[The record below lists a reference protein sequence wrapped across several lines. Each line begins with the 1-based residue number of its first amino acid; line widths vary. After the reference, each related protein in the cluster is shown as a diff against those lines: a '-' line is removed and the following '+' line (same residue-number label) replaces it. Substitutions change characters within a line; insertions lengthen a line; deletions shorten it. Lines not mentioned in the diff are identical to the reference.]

1 IAFLASG
8 IEGIKVRLTAKA
20 PTEAEAMAL
29 IEAEDAELRAILGS
43 LVFGVD
49 EDTMETAVGV
59 LLESQGLSLAVAE
72 SVTGGLVASRLV
84 DVPGSSAWF
93 RGGVVAYDS
102 EIKFDL
108 LDVARG
114 PVVSEEAAIQMA
126 RGVRAR
132 LGADVGLAVTGVAGP
147 AEQDGQPV
155 GTIWLG
161 LAIGE
166 DVDAVHLRLPGGRQQ
181 IRQFATISLMDQTRK
196 RLLAL
201 P

>member
-1 IAFLASG
+1 
-8 IEGIKVRLTAKA
+8 
-20 PTEAEAMAL
+20 
-29 IEAEDAELRAILGS
+29 
-43 LVFGVD
+43 
-49 EDTMETAVGV
+49 
-59 LLESQGLSLAVAE
+59 
-72 SVTGGLVASRLV
+72 
-84 DVPGSSAWF
+84 
-93 RGGVVAYDS
+93 
-102 EIKFDL
+102 
-108 LDVARG
+108 
-114 PVVSEEAAIQMA
+114 
-126 RGVRAR
+126 VRAR